1 MLDTPTSL
9 LGGRTPAAFMRRF
22 WQRHSL
28 VVRGAMPGF
37 EGFLSRDAM
46 LALAR
51 RDDVESRLVVR
62 ESRRWSLV
70 HGPLSKADIA
80 ALPPARWTLLVQGVN
95 LHDDRGDALLRRFAF
110 VPFARLDDLMVSYA
124 APGGGVGP
132 HLDSYDVFLLQGL
145 GRRRWRFGKQS
156 DATLVPRA
164 PLAILAKFKPTQEVV
179 LGPGDLLYLPPNIA
193 HDGVALE
200 ACTTYSIG
208 FRAASAEA
216 FATAFLDHLRDH
228 LAFEGR
234 YSDPNLR
241 PSNEPARIDAR
252 MCRQLGQML
261 KQVRWDRAL
270 VARFAGCW
278 LSEPTPIVT
287 FERPAQALPAVAFR
301 RRAARTGIKLD
312 RRTQL
317 LYDDD
322 ALYVN
327 GEVHPWP
334 RAGRAELASLAN
346 DRLMSAQSCA
356 GLPRAAFELVE
367 AWYRHGYL
375 RFRA

>member
-1 MLDTPTSL
+1 MPDAPTSL

-28 VVRGAMPGF
+28 VVRDALPGF
-37 EGFLSRDAM
+37 AGFLSLDAM
-46 LALAR
+46 LTLAR

-62 ESRRWSLV
+62 EGRRWSLV
-70 HGPLSKADIA
+70 HGPLSRGDVA

-145 GRRRWRFGKQS
+145 GRRRWRYGKQP
-156 DATLVPRA
+156 DPTLVPRL
-164 PLAILAKFKPTQEVV
+164 PLAILAKFKPTDEAV
-179 LGPGDLLYLPPNIA
+179 LGPGDLLYLPPKIA
-193 HDGVALE
+193 HDGVAVE

-208 FRAASAEA
+208 FKAASAEA

-234 YSDPNLR
+234 YADPNLR

-252 MCRQLGQML
+252 MHRKLGQML
-261 KQVRWDRAL
+261 KQVRWDRAR
-270 VARFAGCW
+270 VARFAGGW
-278 LSEPTPIVT
+278 LSEPKPIVT
-287 FERPAQALPAVAFR
+287 FERPARALPGTAFR
-301 RRAARTGIKLD
+301 RRATRTGVMLD
-312 RRTQL
+312 RRTQF

-327 GEVHPWP
+327 GEVQPWP

-346 DRLMSAQSCA
+346 NRLLSAKSCA
-356 GLPRAAFELVE
+356 GLPRTAFDLVE
-367 AWYRHGYL
+367 GWYRHGYL
-375 RFRA
+375 RLQA